1 MTKIKFKNRFKHLRE
16 EFHPSTDL
24 GYYEVY
30 NPETVF
36 FYK

>member
-1 MTKIKFKNRFKHLRE
+1 MIKIKFKYRFEQLKE
-16 EFHPSTDL
+16 IFYPSTDL
-24 GYYEVY
+24 GFYKLY